1 MSLLV
6 TSCSGSVEEPIRL
19 QGMVAFPPKDT
30 VRFALPATMH
40 GCSDRQSVLLQGLSP
55 QGNGVLARLR
65 FRDSL
70 TSGLYRITS
79 LGDTVTAPSANA
91 AVRYVLRDV
100 PHAFAFDTGSAQLRR
115 DWTSVG
121 LRVTGSGIENA
132 IRTPARIEFHDV
144 PIATDTVSCGY
155 QP

>member
-40 GCSDRQSVLLQGLSP
+40 RCSDRRSILLQGLSP

-70 TSGLYRITS
+70 TSGLYRITA
-79 LGDTVTAPSANA
+79 LGDTVTTPSANA

-100 PHAFAFDTGSAQLRR
+100 PHTFAFDTGSAQLRR
-115 DWTSVG
+115 DGTSVG

>member
-1 MSLLV
+1 VSLLV

-40 GCSDRQSVLLQGLSP
+40 RCSDRRSILLQGLSP

-70 TSGLYRITS
+70 TSGLYRITA
-79 LGDTVTAPSANA
+79 LGDTVTTPSANA

-100 PHAFAFDTGSAQLRR
+100 PHTFAFDTGSAQLRR
-115 DWTSVG
+115 DGTSVG

>member
-1 MSLLV
+1 MVL
-6 TSCSGSVEEPIRL
+6 TSCSGSAEDPIRV

-40 GCSDRQSVLLQGLSP
+40 RCNDRRSVLLQGFHP

-70 TSGLYRITS
+70 TSGRYPITS
-79 LGDTVTAPSANA
+79 LGDTITAPGANA
-91 AVRYVLRDV
+91 AVRYLLRDV
-100 PHAFAFDTGSAQLRR
+100 PHQFAFDTGSAQVLR
-115 DWTSVG
+115 DGNSVG
-121 LRVTGSGIENA
+121 VRVTGSGIENA

-144 PIATDTVSCGY
+144 PMANDTVSCNY